1 MRGVKSCHYSISIR
15 CAHNL
20 HWWEVGPAKVISFT
34 KPIELV
40 FPCFK
45 LIFLFFLPSNSWRPN
60 SSGPNSFSWTTL
72 TLPSLLLMSVVTD
85 VTEMPLGIMELND
98 VLNYWSAIDV
108 TIVKLFSST
117 PLLSLN
123 HLPLSSPV
131 SLLVTALSHSPHSL
145 RNSSSWLKYR
155 RVLYI

>member
-1 MRGVKSCHYSISIR
+1 
-15 CAHNL
+15 
-20 HWWEVGPAKVISFT
+20 
-34 KPIELV
+34 
-40 FPCFK
+40 
-45 LIFLFFLPSNSWRPN
+45 
-60 SSGPNSFSWTTL
+60 
-72 TLPSLLLMSVVTD
+72 MSVVTD

-145 RNSSSWLKYR
+145 RNSSS
-155 RVLYI
+155 